1 MPDDTNDQQKIN
13 ETEFEIYRLII
24 GTKNE
29 LNTIYSVL
37 PANDFSFSF
46 LIFSLFLDKRKII
59 RLISYEKYFL
69 KRYFS

>member
-37 PANDFSFSF
+37 PAND
-46 LIFSLFLDKRKII
+46 LVLLQIPC
-59 RLISYEKYFL
+59 
-69 KRYFS
+69 